1 MFPSKETVK
10 LFIDVSNRDG
20 FAATL
25 SAPLLDPINP
35 KYSPVLGYLKSALK
49 IIDASE
55 GNSKF
60 CPESFASGFLSCFH
74 MFRLQIES
82 EDMDIEDLQ
91 LNIESLSNYV
101 KFLEE
106 EASKLKAEKNNE

>member
-1 MFPSKETVK
+1 MFPSKDTVK
-10 LFIDVSNRDG
+10 LFIDISNRDG
-20 FAATL
+20 FASTL
-25 SAPLLDPINP
+25 TTVLTDPVNP
-35 KYSPVLGYLKSALK
+35 KYGPILGYLKSALK
-49 IIDASE
+49 IIDGQGES
-55 GNSKF
+55 NSKF

-91 LNIESLSNYV
+91 ANIESLSNYV

-106 EASKLKAEKNNE
+106 EAVKFKSDN